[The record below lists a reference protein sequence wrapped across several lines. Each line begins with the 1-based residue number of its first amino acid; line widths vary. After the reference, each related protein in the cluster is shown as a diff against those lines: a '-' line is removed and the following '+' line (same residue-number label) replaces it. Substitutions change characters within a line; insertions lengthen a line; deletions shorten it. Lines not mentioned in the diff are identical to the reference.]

1 MHHAHTLC
9 ALLSVLPLTIY
20 NQVLTTHQKYS
31 SMLLLF
37 LCFFLARNGVDAL
50 SLNSSPKNEAVSRR
64 KAFLTGIASTA
75 AITTSLLSPP
85 IVKSAWADE
94 TNNGV
99 LPYSRERNDL
109 MAKIAERAPDENVA
123 AAIAKLELLDPS
135 NGKAAISDQ
144 LGGTWELIY
153 SVNAEAFSPLL
164 NLPKPIRPTSL
175 QLIGK
180 SATPVVGEGRIAQV
194 LNFPLI
200 PLSFILSSG
209 AVPYSSD
216 SSVLELFPPFRFDI
230 KLGGAKKQVVEAGSD
245 AGFRAL
251 NARTEEAQAAGRNL
265 YKQRYLENTGTKGDL
280 RISEVIAGDPV
291 LIVSTIDRIDDTAK
305 CISCTYFTNQ
315 AYFK

>member
-1 MHHAHTLC
+1 
-9 ALLSVLPLTIY
+9 
-20 NQVLTTHQKYS
+20 
-31 SMLLLF
+31 MLLLF